1 MSTDKNCN
9 RRGKDTSARQWIY
22 AFAVMAF
29 VAAVLFSTHIV
40 SYAGE
45 TDDEDIVA
53 TLSDAVLNGVVLDSD
68 GYYRYYENNTA
79 KSGAGWFAVDANTSI
94 YIDGQ
99 GHVVREYNKA
109 SGILHVYAG
118 GSRSVAANSIG
129 TLEDGHLYFFDK
141 NGVRV
146 RKSGWYASGNEKFY
160 VDNHHR
166 VSMRYKKNGQ
176 TVTISEYNKADGSW
190 KLIKSKWITMDDG
203 EYYLDASGVCTSIY
217 YTGKRKA
224 YTYTGGK
231 LQPVK
236 GGTAVLRNGKT
247 YFFGKNG
254 VRCSKKGWY
263 TSSSGEDLYVGASG
277 NVTTMIKKKGHV
289 YRLYVFDA
297 ASKSWNV
304 KKNCWKTTKTRMYKF
319 SGKGNAT
326 TVYNLSTNVLY
337 QYSTRKNSYTVVRNS
352 LSELNGS
359 TYYYFNSKGKK
370 VTKKGW
376 VKTSSSVS
384 YYISSKGGVALKYTN
399 KSGVRKLYRYDSKSG
414 KWVLKK
420 NGWRTIGKNKIY
432 FGAKGIALT
441 YYDTT
446 GKRAYVY
453 SGGKWSVAKKK
464 IVDIGSNS
472 YYFDAKGKKVTRTG
486 WYESSDGEDL
496 YIGRNSRVTAKIV
509 KSGKLYRMYKY
520 NGKTKKWTLCRNLW
534 KKTATRLYYFTA
546 KGNAGLVYDLST
558 KKMYKYSSS
567 KKKYV
572 TVKNELR
579 KLNSKKYSYYDKN
592 GQKVTSE
599 GWVSASKVTSY
610 YINKAGYVTSKYTN
624 KNGVR
629 KIYNYDYSKNKWVLK
644 RNQWRNVGNNVI
656 YFGTNGV
663 ANVYYNTKT
672 KKAFTYSNKK
682 WKSVKKAIR
691 KIGTGNHS
699 NYYFNAKGVRVTK
712 AGVYKTSNG
721 YLAYVNKSGWVYKRE
736 YDLTYKR
743 YYTIELGKGKSTKVY
758 GYYDISAANALVKEV
773 NQHRADNGFTS
784 LDVST
789 SLTDTANTRALEVSN
804 KYSHYRPNGT
814 LCVNSMYELYGENL
828 ACGFASEDL
837 VFRAWK
843 KSTDHN
849 NNMLNATKYKTI
861 GASVFVALKNDKEGY
876 KTYYVLTFGK

>member
-45 TDDEDIVA
+45 TDDDDIVA
-53 TLSDAVLNGVVLDSD
+53 TLADAPVSGVVLDSD

-79 KSGAGWFAVDANTSI
+79 RKDTGWFAVDAKTAI
-94 YIDGQ
+94 YIDAQ
-99 GHVVREYNKA
+99 GHVIKEYNKV
-109 SGILHVYAG
+109 SDTLYVYAG

-129 TLEDGHLYFFDK
+129 TLDDGKQYFFDK

-146 RKSGWYASGNEKFY
+146 KKSGWHACGIEKY
-160 VDNHHR
+160 YIDDNYT
-166 VSMRYKKNGQ
+166 VTMRYRKQGQ
-176 TVTISEYNKADGSW
+176 TVTVSTYDSASSSW
-190 KLIKSKWITMDDG
+190 VLIKSKWVTLDDG
-203 EYYLDASGVCTSIY
+203 EYYLDEQGVCSLVY
-217 YTGKRKA
+217 YTGNKKA
-224 YTYTGGK
+224 YNYTDGRFQQAK
-231 LQPVK
+231 NECV
-236 GGTAVLRNGKT
+236 VLSDGKT
-247 YFFGKNG
+247 YFFGSNG
-254 VRCSKKGWY
+254 VKCTTKNWY
-263 TSSSGEDLYVGASG
+263 IASDGTDLYVGQGG
-277 NVTTMIKKKGHV
+277 NVKTKIVKSGK
-289 YRLYVFDA
+289 LYSLRTFNTA
-297 ASKSWNV
+297 TKSWSV
-304 KKNCWKTTKTRMYKF
+304 KKNCWITSKTRLYYF
-319 SGKGNAT
+319 SKSGNAT

-337 QYSTRKNSYTVVRNS
+337 KYSSAKRDYVVVRNS
-352 LSELNGS
+352 LSKLNGS
-359 TYYYFNSKGKK
+359 TYSYFNAKGKK

-376 VKTSSSVS
+376 VKASSNVS
-384 YYISSKGGVALKYTN
+384 YYIGKSGSVTTKYTN
-399 KSGVRKLYRYDSKSG
+399 SNGVRKLYSYNSKTG

-420 NGWRTIGKNKIY
+420 NKWQSIGKTRIY
-432 FGAKGIALT
+432 FGAKGTAT
-441 YYDTT
+441 TRYDTDS
-446 GKRAYVY
+446 KKAFVY
-453 SGGKWSVAKKK
+453 SGGKWKLAKKK
-464 IVDIGSNS
+464 LVKIDSYS
-472 YYFDAKGKKVTRTG
+472 YYFDASGKKVSKSG
-486 WYESSDGEDL
+486 WYRTSDDGES
-496 YIGRNSRVTAKIV
+496 YVSKKGRVSEKIV
-509 KSGKLYRMYKY
+509 KSGKQYKLYKF
-520 NGKTKKWTLCRNLW
+520 NGKSKKWVLKKNTW
-534 KKTATRLYYFTA
+534 KKTATRMYYFTA
-546 KGNAGLVYDLST
+546 KGSASLVYDLKT
-558 KKMYKYSSS
+558 KKLLEYSSQ

-572 TVKNELR
+572 AVKNELR
-579 KLNSKKYSYYDKN
+579 KLNSSKYAYYNKN
-592 GQKVTSE
+592 GKKVTSE
-599 GWVSASKVTSY
+599 GWVSAGKVTSY
-610 YINKAGYVTSKYTN
+610 YINKKGYVTTKYTN
-624 KNGVR
+624 RNGVR
-629 KIYNYDYSKNKWVLK
+629 KIYDYNYSKKTWVLK
-644 RNQWRNVGNNVI
+644 KSQWRDVGDLKV
-656 YFGTNGV
+656 YFSSNGV

-672 KKAFTYSNKK
+672 KKAYTYSNKK